1 MLHAAGAITVVGSV
15 ERGTTVCDFDPLEK
29 QHQHSLYSA
38 VAHFDHD
45 GTRVHMIDTPGY
57 PDFHG
62 QAIAS
67 LEAVETA
74 VIVVNAQTGIEL
86 TTTRMMNWARQRGLC
101 RLLVINKIDAD
112 NVDLP
117 ALLKQLQEAFG
128 KECLPINLPAAG
140 GSKVVDC
147 FFNPGGEA
155 DFSSVAEAHGA
166 LIDQVVEVNEELM
179 ARYLEQGDID
189 AHELHEPFEQA
200 LREGHLV
207 PICFTSARTG
217 AGVRELLDV
226 FEHLLPTPAEGNPPQ
241 FLKGEGAQAVP
252 YATTP
257 DPSKHVVA
265 HVFKVSVDPF
275 VGKLGVF
282 RVHQGTVTRDSQ
294 LFVGDGRKPFKVGQ
308 LYMLR
313 GKEYVPVD
321 RCLPG
326 DIGAVA
332 KVEEIV
338 YDSVLHDSHDED
350 HIHLGPIE
358 FPLPIFGL
366 AIEPSKR
373 GDEQRLWEIMQK
385 LSSEDPCLKIE
396 HVAGTNETVIQGL
409 GELHVRI
416 LLEKMG
422 TQYKLEVKTHPPR
435 IAYRETITAAAEG
448 HSRHKKQTGGA
459 GQFGE
464 VLLRIEPLPRGTGFE
479 FGDDVKGGVIPNQ
492 YIPAVEKGVHAGDR
506 ARRHRRLSVA
516 GRASL
521 RLRRQ
526 IASGRFEGSGVRG
539 GWPQG
544 LPGCGAE
551 GAADRAGADR
561 QCPDQRARAL
571 HRRHHRRHL
580 LEARPGERHAA
591 AAGRAHRRDRPGP
604 ALGDQR
610 LRIAAQVHHR
620 RPGLIQRRVQ
630 PLRAGPAQRPAAA
643 RGSAQGA
650 SARGIAVRSNERPPG
665 RAHVLATCAASRP
678 HPLSLDGR
686 GGVASRVEGCARLC
700 GRIPAK
706 RGPCSALRRPLS
718 LDGRGQGA
726 PAASP

>member
-1 MLHAAGAITVVGSV
+1 MAGTTTTGEIRTLALVGHGGSGKTTLAEALLHAAGAIAAPGSV

-86 TTTRMMNWARQRGLC
+86 TTKRMMNWARERGLC
-101 RLLVINKIDAD
+101 RLLVINKIDAE

-117 ALLKQLQEAFG
+117 ALLGQIQEAFG

-155 DFSSVAEAHGA
+155 DFSSVADAHGA

-207 PICFTSARTG
+207 PICFASARTG

-241 FLKGEGAQAVP
+241 FLKGEGADAVP
-252 YATTP
+252 YVTAP
-257 DPSKHVVA
+257 DPAKHVVA

-313 GKEYVPVD
+313 GKEHLPVD

-332 KVEEIV
+332 KVEEIAF
-338 YDSVLHDSHDED
+338 DSVLHDSHDED
-350 HIHLGPIE
+350 HIHLVPIE
-358 FPLPIFGL
+358 FPRPIFGL
-366 AIEPSKR
+366 AIEPAKR
-373 GDEQRLWEIMQK
+373 GDEQRLWEIMHK
-385 LSSEDPCLKIE
+385 LSAEDPCLKIE
-396 HVAGTNETVIQGL
+396 HLAGTNETVIQGL
-409 GELHVRI
+409 GELHLRI

-422 TQYKLEVKTHPPR
+422 SQYKLEVNTHPPR

-464 VLLRIEPLPRGTGFE
+464 VFLRIEPLPRGSGFQ
-479 FGDDVKGGVIPNQ
+479 FSDDVRGGVIPNQ
-492 YIPAVEKGVHAGDR
+492 YIPAVEKGVMQVIEHGAIAGYPLQDVR
-506 ARRHRRLSVA
+506 VSVYDGKSHPVDSKEVA
-516 GRASL
+516 
-521 RLRRQ
+521 
-526 IASGRFEGSGVRG
+526 FV
-539 GWPQG
+539 
-544 LPGCGAE
+544 
-551 GAADRAGADR
+551 
-561 QCPDQRARAL
+561 
-571 HRRHHRRHL
+571 
-580 LEARPGERHAA
+580 
-591 AAGRAHRRDRPGP
+591 AAGRKAFLDAVQKARPIVLEP
-604 ALGDQR
+604 IVNVQISVPEHCIGDITGDISSKR
-610 LRIAAQVHHR
+610 GQVSGTQPQ
-620 RPGLIQRRVQ
+620 PGGLT
-630 PLRAGPAQRPAAA
+630 
-643 RGSAQGA
+643 
-650 SARGIAVRSNERPPG
+650 AVTG
-665 RAHVLATCAASRP
+665 QV
-678 HPLSLDGR
+678 PLSEINGY
-686 GGVASRVEGCARLC
+686 GSRLKSITG
-700 GRIPAK
+700 
-706 RGPCSALRRPLS
+706 
-718 LDGRGQGA
+718 GQGSYSVEFSHYEQA
-726 PAASP
+726 PPNVQQQLVAQHKAPVHDD

>member
-1 MLHAAGAITVVGSV
+1 MAGTTTGEIRTLALVGHGGSGKTTLAEALLHAAGAISAAGSV

-38 VAHFDHD
+38 VAHFDHG

-101 RLLVINKIDAD
+101 RLLVINKIDAE

-117 ALLKQLQEAFG
+117 VLLGELQEAFG

-140 GSKVVDC
+140 GTKVVDC
-147 FFNPGGEA
+147 FFNPGGDA
-155 DFSSVAEAHGA
+155 DFSSVADAHGA

-189 AHELHEPFEQA
+189 ARELHEPFEQA

-252 YATTP
+252 FATAP
-257 DPSKHVVA
+257 DPSKHAVA

-282 RVHQGTVTRDSQ
+282 RVHQGSVTRDSQ

-313 GKEYVPVD
+313 GKEHVPVD

-332 KVEEIV
+332 KVEEIAF
-338 YDSVLHDSHDED
+338 DSVLHDSHDED
-350 HIHLGPIE
+350 HIHLVPIE
-358 FPLPIFGL
+358 FPRPIFGL
-366 AIEPSKR
+366 AIEPAKR
-373 GDEQRLWEIMQK
+373 GDEQRLWEIMHK

-396 HVAGTNETVIQGL
+396 HLAGTNETVVQGL
-409 GELHVRI
+409 GELHLRI

-422 TQYKLEVKTHPPR
+422 SQYKLEVSTHPPR
-435 IAYRETITAAAEG
+435 IAYRETITAPAEG

-464 VLLRIEPLPRGTGFE
+464 VFLRIEPLPRGSGFQ
-479 FGDDVKGGVIPNQ
+479 FSDDVKGGVIPNQ
-492 YIPAVEKGVHAGDR
+492 FIPAVEKGILQVIEHGAIAGYPLQDVR
-506 ARRHRRLSVA
+506 VSVYDGKSHPVDSKEVA
-516 GRASL
+516 
-521 RLRRQ
+521 
-526 IASGRFEGSGVRG
+526 FV
-539 GWPQG
+539 
-544 LPGCGAE
+544 
-551 GAADRAGADR
+551 
-561 QCPDQRARAL
+561 
-571 HRRHHRRHL
+571 
-580 LEARPGERHAA
+580 
-591 AAGRAHRRDRPGP
+591 AAGRKAFLDAVQKARPIVLEP
-604 ALGDQR
+604 IVNVQISVPEHCIGDITGDISSKR
-610 LRIAAQVHHR
+610 GQVSGTQPQ
-620 RPGLIQRRVQ
+620 PGGLT
-630 PLRAGPAQRPAAA
+630 
-643 RGSAQGA
+643 
-650 SARGIAVRSNERPPG
+650 AVTG
-665 RAHVLATCAASRP
+665 QV
-678 HPLSLDGR
+678 PLSEINGY
-686 GGVASRVEGCARLC
+686 GSRLKSITG
-700 GRIPAK
+700 
-706 RGPCSALRRPLS
+706 
-718 LDGRGQGA
+718 GQGSYSVEFSHYEQA
-726 PAASP
+726 PPNVQQQLVAQHKTPVHED